1 MSGRCERWLAWT
13 LVGMSSFVCDEKFS
27 DNSPTALSVT
37 ETQGHDEMSSMPRR
51 GKKQCPPID
60 KVGMET
66 VVLILDHRPSDLC
79 HDMITRSGLN

>member
-1 MSGRCERWLAWT
+1 
-13 LVGMSSFVCDEKFS
+13 MSSFVCDEKFS

-37 ETQGHDEMSSMPRR
+37 ETQGHDDMSSMPRR

-66 VVLILDHRPSDLC
+66 FAFVLILDHKVLDL
-79 HDMITRSGLN
+79 DQVTYVMT